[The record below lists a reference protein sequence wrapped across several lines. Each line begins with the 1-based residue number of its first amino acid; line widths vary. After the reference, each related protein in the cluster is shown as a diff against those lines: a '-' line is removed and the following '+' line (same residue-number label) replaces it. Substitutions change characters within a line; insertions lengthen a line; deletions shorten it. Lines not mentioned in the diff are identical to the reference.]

1 MNTLPVYDSRYTK
14 TQIRT
19 YGDEFYNNFP
29 GLNVPEDGVECEPFA
44 IISIDSFLV
53 YENKSYLSVYLDN
66 YVYKILNINRV
77 WVWKKNSFLI
87 LINGSH
93 KCCIT
98 KVLI

>member
-1 MNTLPVYDSRYTK
+1 MNTLPVYDNRYTK

-19 YGDEFYNNFP
+19 YGDEFYNNFR

-66 YVYKILNINRV
+66 YVYKILNINWV
-77 WVWKKNSFLI
+77 WVWKKKIVFNFD
-87 LINGSH
+87 
-93 KCCIT
+93 KW
-98 KVLI
+98 VL